1 MTHGNVSKRIGW
13 ALASTEDFDGAAPC
27 CAALCRVVKT
37 PPQRTP
43 RGPQDVPNE
52 LKEGSNTF
60 QMSSNNNRKQYTPRY
75 VQDTLKIRPRYA
87 SPEAQRYAR
96 YLRHP
101 SQTALPDTLSTRKSR
116 YAQIRPD
123 TLPDTPPP
131 ARGARSARAEDLIQL
146 RNKTNQDGPKTR
158 PRGPQ
163 EAPKTAQAPRGPQ
176 EAPKMAPKQTPF
188 FLVQTMG
195 LLRVRQAQVPRREKG
210 RLCNAR
216 KICD

>member
-1 MTHGNVSKRIGW
+1 MLRCAV
-13 ALASTEDFDGAAPC
+13 PC
-27 CAALCRVVKT
+27 RKD

-60 QMSSNNNRKQYTPRY
+60 QMSSNNNRKQDTPRY

-87 SPEAQRYAR
+87 SPVAQRYAR

-176 EAPKMAPKQTPF
+176 EAPKMAPGTQAGASLAF
-188 FLVQTMG
+188 WVQTTG
-195 LLRVRQAQVPRREKG
+195 LLIAGRTHAPRRNGGAGG
-210 RLCNAR
+210 R
-216 KICD
+216 